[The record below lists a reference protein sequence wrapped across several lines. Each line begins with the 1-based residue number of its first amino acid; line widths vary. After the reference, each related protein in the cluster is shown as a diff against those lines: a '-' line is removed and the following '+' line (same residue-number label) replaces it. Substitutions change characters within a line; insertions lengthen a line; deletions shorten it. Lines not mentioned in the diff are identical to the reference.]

1 MEGKHPFCQKLAKAK
16 KPMIILG
23 ESILKRKDGA
33 ILQQLLT
40 NLSKYCKIVDEDWV
54 GTNFLPTTASSVGN
68 TYSGLSCTAS
78 KINDFDNVKFFY
90 GVGVDNPSFYSN
102 NLKTDC
108 FSVFQT
114 AFSDPALVEA
124 NLILPGAAFTEKEGT
139 FLNLEGRPQK
149 TEIALTTPGLGRI
162 DSAIIKAFS
171 EHMKLP
177 LLKSQTFSFLDITN
191 NSKSFTK
198 SLLTKKT
205 LSKKVYKSGFKGVVS
220 DFFMSNS
227 ITKNSKI
234 MAKCSSNFRK
244 SFTNF

>member
-1 MEGKHPFCQKLAKAK
+1 LAKAK
-16 KPMIILG
+16 KPIIILG
-23 ESILKRKDGA
+23 ESVLKRKDGT
-33 ILQQLLT
+33 ILQQELI
-40 NLSKYCKIVDEDWV
+40 NLSKYCKIVSEDWV

-68 TYSGLSCTAS
+68 TYSGLSSALA
-78 KINDFDNVKFFY
+78 KINNFDNTKFFY
-90 GVGVDNPSFYSN
+90 GVGIDDPSFYMK
-102 NLKTDC
+102 NLKENC

-114 AFSDPALVEA
+114 AFSDPTLIDA

-149 TEIALTTPGLGRI
+149 TEIALTTPSLGRI

-171 EHMKLP
+171 EHMNLP
-177 LLKSQTFSFLDITN
+177 SPKSPAFSFLDIAN
-191 NSKSFTK
+191 NKRSFTRD
-198 SLLTKKT
+198 LLTKNI
-205 LSKKVYKSGFKGVVS
+205 LSKKIYKSSFKGVVS